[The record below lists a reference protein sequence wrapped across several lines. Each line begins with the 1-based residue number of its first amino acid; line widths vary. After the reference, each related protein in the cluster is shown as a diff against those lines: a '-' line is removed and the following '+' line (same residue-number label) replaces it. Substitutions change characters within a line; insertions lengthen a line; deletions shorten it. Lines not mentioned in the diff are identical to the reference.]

1 MPLAFLIGKLEE
13 IGWEQSLGKK
23 KTSRQ
28 NKPIVIIVILILLFP
43 QTMLMYSLK
52 SCNSYPN

>member
-23 KTSRQ
+23 KNKQADKTSQ
-28 NKPIVIIVILILLFP
+28 LL
-43 QTMLMYSLK
+43 
-52 SCNSYPN
+52 